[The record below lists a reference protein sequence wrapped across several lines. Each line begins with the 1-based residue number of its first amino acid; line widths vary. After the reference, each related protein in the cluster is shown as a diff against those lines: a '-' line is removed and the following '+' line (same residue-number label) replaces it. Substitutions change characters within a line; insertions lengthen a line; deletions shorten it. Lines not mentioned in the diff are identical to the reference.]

1 MFYSSPNQKKKK
13 KKKKLHEKEGLARY
27 ENSCSR
33 VKLRRDMIIRLYI
46 STIILTVRPFNH
58 NLLISC

>member
-13 KKKKLHEKEGLARY
+13 KKKKLHEKEGLASY
-27 ENSCSR
+27 EKSCWR
-33 VKLRRDMIIRLYI
+33 VKLRRDMIIRLYVSI
-46 STIILTVRPFNH
+46 IILTVRPFNH